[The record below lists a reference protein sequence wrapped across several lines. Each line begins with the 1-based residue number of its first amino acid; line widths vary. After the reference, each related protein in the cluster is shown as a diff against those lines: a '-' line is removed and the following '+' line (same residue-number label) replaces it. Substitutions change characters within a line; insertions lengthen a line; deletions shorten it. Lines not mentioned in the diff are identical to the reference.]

1 MAILSAQNA
10 MGSEV
15 WMPPAPWS
23 ARAPGA
29 AVISERSLCLLVFIN
44 SPLNDASSPKL
55 QSGAMG
61 GNSAQGDIFR
71 GGFYGGTGAAIPV
84 GSQFARSLSVLAGV
98 LKKLWT
104 NVVFVHVLD

>member
-61 GNSAQGDIFR
+61 GNGAQGDIFR
-71 GGFYGGTGAAIPV
+71 GGFYVGTRAAIPV
-84 GSQFARSLSVLAGV
+84 GSIRA
-98 LKKLWT
+98 
-104 NVVFVHVLD
+104 